1 MIQVLLNKKVLDFET
16 NYSYYDFKEET
27 GEFLQPA
34 NSKKAVETNLYLF
47 QNPRIVPEGVWYEM
61 TVVRRK
67 ESFETITVDLTE
79 NEESFRKYFKDI
91 AKDFRKLNIKILNY
105 DSVYLIHAY
114 MYIEDFD
121 TGLTKIKFTNFNE
134 QYLVDDEVIEHGV
147 HDFSILMAY
156 LREED
161 ENANMLKFYRTI
173 GDFRYVNDRFYIS
186 ADTMQDHFDD
196 IFHESEDI
204 SEILRGQKMRE
215 LVIDY
220 FKSRVS
226 EYDKS
231 GEFYRN
237 SKFNYINIDKIQDFI
252 LTLPDELIKQVLRI
266 TEQTSQNLH
275 LRRLLAEDT
284 IDWKQIKEYQLRT
297 SDIDLFLKHR
307 DLVEIDND
315 ALEKLIAK
323 FMNDPEREVK
333 VVQHA
338 WSLCGCYQW
347 YISERLKT
355 CTREDHLRSV
365 LDEVKQSGEIV
376 KADAIRSLFNYR
388 YINLTKEDYDIFH
401 QFFEV
406 RDVSAARF
414 LIKIALI
421 SGQEPD
427 EIRGLIYKLETDD
440 LISRYNPGLFDYYQN
455 YSFKEG
461 LKWIDEF
468 QAMEKAKKFEQE
480 KARTRKAAKLS
491 KFIKDTK
498 DLVVVVKSVYD
509 PRNKD
514 YVAINSRHGEDL
526 GILLSDEKNLFLIE
540 GRKYDY
546 IINVERVR
554 KLRNGILH
562 LDVFEGD
569 AGTLVGRDGSNIRYI
584 LERLNQLGC
593 NLSNIKIY
601 SHNEVDLFYSVS

>member
-61 TVVRRK
+61 TIVRRK
-67 ESFETITVDLTE
+67 ESFETTTVDLTE
-79 NEESFRKYFKDI
+79 NEESFRKNFKDI

-114 MYIEDFD
+114 MYVEDFD

-134 QYLVDDEVIEHGV
+134 QYLVDDDVIEHGV
-147 HDFSILMAY
+147 HDYSMLMAY

-161 ENANMLKFYRTI
+161 ENANVLKFYRTV

-186 ADTMQDHFDD
+186 SDTMQEHFDD

-204 SEILRGQKMRE
+204 SEILRDQKMRE
-215 LVIDY
+215 SVICY
-220 FKSRVS
+220 LKSRIS

-231 GEFYRN
+231 GEFYRD

-275 LRRLLAEDT
+275 LRRRVAEDT

-297 SDIDLFLKHR
+297 SDIDLFLKYR

-315 ALEKLIAK
+315 SLEKLIVK

-333 VVQHA
+333 VVQNA

-355 CTREDHLRSV
+355 CTREEHFRSV

-388 YINLTKEDYDIFH
+388 YMNLTKEDYDIFH

-406 RDVSAARF
+406 RDASAARF

-421 SGQEPD
+421 SGQESD

-440 LISRYNPGLFDYYQN
+440 LISRYNSGLFDYYQN
-455 YSFKEG
+455 YGFKEG

-468 QAMEKAKKFEQE
+468 QAMEKARKFEQE
-480 KARTRKAAKLS
+480 KERTRKAAKLA

-514 YVAINSRHGEDL
+514 YVVINSRHGEDL

-569 AGTLVGRDGSNIRYI
+569 AGTLVGRDGSKIRYI

-601 SHNEVDLFYSVS
+601 SHNEADLFYSVS

>member
-1 MIQVLLNKKVLDFET
+1 MIQVLLNKKVLDYET
-16 NYSYYDFKEET
+16 NYSYYDFKEKT

-61 TVVRRK
+61 TIVRRK
-67 ESFETITVDLTE
+67 ESFETTTVDLTE

-147 HDFSILMAY
+147 HDFSMLMAY

-196 IFHESEDI
+196 ILHESEDI
-204 SEILRGQKMRE
+204 SEILRDQKMRE
-215 LVIDY
+215 SVIGY
-220 FKSRVS
+220 LKSRVS

-275 LRRLLAEDT
+275 LRRQVAEDT

-315 ALEKLIAK
+315 ALEKLITK
-323 FMNDPEREVK
+323 FMNGPEREVK

-338 WSLCGCYQW
+338 WSLCGCY
-347 YISERLKT
+347 
-355 CTREDHLRSV
+355 
-365 LDEVKQSGEIV
+365 
-376 KADAIRSLFNYR
+376 
-388 YINLTKEDYDIFH
+388 
-401 QFFEV
+401 
-406 RDVSAARF
+406 
-414 LIKIALI
+414 
-421 SGQEPD
+421 
-427 EIRGLIYKLETDD
+427 
-440 LISRYNPGLFDYYQN
+440 
-455 YSFKEG
+455 
-461 LKWIDEF
+461 
-468 QAMEKAKKFEQE
+468 
-480 KARTRKAAKLS
+480 
-491 KFIKDTK
+491 
-498 DLVVVVKSVYD
+498 
-509 PRNKD
+509 
-514 YVAINSRHGEDL
+514 
-526 GILLSDEKNLFLIE
+526 
-540 GRKYDY
+540 
-546 IINVERVR
+546 
-554 KLRNGILH
+554 
-562 LDVFEGD
+562 
-569 AGTLVGRDGSNIRYI
+569 
-584 LERLNQLGC
+584 
-593 NLSNIKIY
+593 
-601 SHNEVDLFYSVS
+601 